1 MNQPEE
7 MPSAGNMEEWLKWA
21 ETKLALSFAVT
32 LYFKSPPSAFAEGVL
47 ECYRRYL
54 ELCEPHLRWFS
65 SATGKFRPASAKVL
79 RIPFRRVPEALEH
92 NTYWSW
98 KAYAGEDLCDAA
110 PWQFSA
116 VLRPAPRDLSQF
128 RAAFPVEM
136 FAGDLGRFVAL
147 VEAFAACVPFFF
159 GYAGFSFSQA
169 MELMRLQGNEQ
180 LLVPAAMRFSGIEV
194 EAQINGTALSCAEA
208 IKGVNWLTLLGSG
221 FVEKLGGKAALRAQL
236 SEPIELHDL
245 PAGLMIQAGPL
256 PGIGDVNAGERLP
269 LYREVHRVLTPIR
282 VRSHCVFGGR
292 QFGVDETRRWIGRF
306 DD

>member
-7 MPSAGNMEEWLKWA
+7 MLHAGNIEEWLKWA
-21 ETKLALSFAVT
+21 ETKVALSLAVT
-32 LYFKSPPSAFAEGVL
+32 LYLKPPPSAFAEGVL
-47 ECYRRYL
+47 ECYRQYL

-65 SATGKFRPASAKVL
+65 SATGKFRRANEKVL

-98 KAYAGEDLCDAA
+98 KAYAGEDLRDAA

-116 VLRPAPRDLSQF
+116 ELDPTVHRLSEV

-136 FAGDLGRFVAL
+136 FAGDVGRFVAL
-147 VEAFAACVPFFF
+147 VKAFAARVPFFF

-169 MELMRLQGNEQ
+169 MELMRRQSNDALV
-180 LLVPAAMRFSGIEV
+180 VPAAMRFSGIEV
-194 EAQINGTALSCAEA
+194 EGQIAGTALSCSEN
-208 IKGVNWLTLLGSG
+208 IKGVNWLTLLGWA
-221 FVEKLGGKAALRAQL
+221 FVEQLGGRAALRAQL
-236 SEPIELHDL
+236 SETIELHDF
-245 PAGLMIQAGPL
+245 PAGLMIQAGSL

-269 LYREVHRVLTPIR
+269 LYREVHRVLTRIR
-282 VRSHCVFGGR
+282 VRSHCVFGR
-292 QFGVDETRRWIGRF
+292 HFGVDETRRWMDRF